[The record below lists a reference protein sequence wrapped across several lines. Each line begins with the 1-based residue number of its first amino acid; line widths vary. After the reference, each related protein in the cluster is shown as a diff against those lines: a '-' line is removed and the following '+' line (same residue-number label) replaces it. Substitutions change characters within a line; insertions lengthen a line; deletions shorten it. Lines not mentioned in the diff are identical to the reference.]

1 MKFYTLSDAYITH
14 LKTIDAR
21 VPDNY
26 NGTRA
31 YVGVVLEINEH
42 LYLAPLTSHKAK
54 HDKLHAST
62 PSVFK
67 LHEKGDEQNKLGM
80 IQINNM
86 LPVTEEELTLLD
98 MAAQPVKYRAMLLKQ
113 LEFIKANQEKIK
125 ERAEKFYKLVIVQ
138 KHTFFSGISCDFVA
152 LEGAC
157 KTFVRQKPPAAP
169 AEAEAAAEAEPEL
182 N

>member
-1 MKFYTLSDAYITH
+1 VKFYTLSDAYITH
-14 LKTIDAR
+14 LKTVDAR

-26 NGTRA
+26 NATRA
-31 YVGVVLEINEH
+31 YIGVVMEINGH
-42 LYLAPLTSHKAK
+42 LYLAPLTSYKPK
-54 HDKLHAST
+54 QDKLHAST

-86 LPVTEEELTLLD
+86 LPVTEAELTLLD

-125 ERAEKFYKLVIVQ
+125 ERAEKFYKLVVVQ
-138 KHTFFSGISCDFVA
+138 KHEVFSRISCDFVA
-152 LEGAC
+152 LEAAC
-157 KTFVRQKPPAAP
+157 ATFVRQEPPTAL
-169 AEAEAAAEAEPEL
+169 AEAERAAEAEPEL